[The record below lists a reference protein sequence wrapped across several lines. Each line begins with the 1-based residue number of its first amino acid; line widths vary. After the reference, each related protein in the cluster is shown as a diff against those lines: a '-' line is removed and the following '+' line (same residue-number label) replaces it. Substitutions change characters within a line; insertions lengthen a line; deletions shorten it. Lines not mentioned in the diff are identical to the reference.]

1 MMFVMYDVCHVCW
14 CYVCRVSCTLVLC
27 MQSVMY
33 KCHIQALDA
42 QCRYAECLDAGQMS
56 VGLMVF
62 GQKRCYPES
71 LFQVIIAARA
81 SQLPANNISNPFFKK
96 KTFFFYL

>member
-1 MMFVMYDVCHVCW
+1 MMFVMYAG
-14 CYVCRVSCTLVLC
+14 
-27 MQSVMY
+27 VMY
-33 KCHIQALDA
+33 AGVMYAECRIQALDA
-42 QCRYAECLDAGQMS
+42 ECRYAECLDPGQMS

-96 KTFFFYL
+96 KTFFLFVIRRNIDSVQNS